1 MSEGQSQRSVASSAQ
16 HRQEVE
22 VAAAEERERA
32 AAETAA
38 TATKAAR
45 LAELAAARAEVEAAA
60 AAAELEVLRGSSI
73 SSSVSANG
81 GTDDELKLVREAAR
95 AGGAVGSRAPTG
107 TRWRHPRRAR
117 PCRRQPR

>member
-22 VAAAEERERA
+22 VA

-117 PCRRQPR
+117 PCRRPCHR